1 LPDENLPQESGFPET
16 PENESNQDDTGEEL
30 EQVRS
35 RVIEL
40 EALVAQKDEELAKA
54 NARVSELEQVVVES
68 DGNLAQAVSS
78 YKALVVK
85 ANPEVLEE
93 LITGDTIDDISAS
106 LEKAKSIVGRVRQGL
121 EAEMASAKV
130 PAGAPERTPT
140 DLSALSPREKIQY
153 AIGGKR

>member
-1 LPDENLPQESGFPET
+1 LPDENLPQESGFPEI
-16 PENESNQDDTGEEL
+16 PENEQNQDDTGEEL

-40 EALVAQKDEELAKA
+40 EALVAQKEEELAKA
-54 NARVSELEQVVVES
+54 NASVSELELVVAERDEKLTQS
-68 DGNLAQAVSS
+68 VSS

-93 LITGDTIDDISAS
+93 MITGDSIDDINAS

>member
-1 LPDENLPQESGFPET
+1 MPDENLPQESGLPET
-16 PENESNQDDTGEEL
+16 PENESKQDDTGEEL

-40 EALVAQKDEELAKA
+40 EALVAQKEEELAKA
-54 NARVSELEQVVVES
+54 NARTSELEQVVDES
-68 DGNLAQAVSS
+68 DRNLAQAVSS

-85 ANPEVLEE
+85 SNTGVLEE
-93 LITGDTIDDISAS
+93 LIVGETIEDINAS
-106 LEKAKSIVGRVRQGL
+106 LERAQTIVGKVRQGL
-121 EAEMASAKV
+121 EAEIASAKV

>member
-1 LPDENLPQESGFPET
+1 LSDENLPQESGFPET
-16 PENESNQDDTGEEL
+16 PENDLTQNDTGEEL

-35 RVIEL
+35 RVVEL
-40 EALVAQKDEELAKA
+40 EAVVAQKEEELAEA
-54 NARVSELEQVVVES
+54 NARISEFELVVAER
-68 DGNLAQAVSS
+68 GEKLAQAVSS

-93 LITGDTIDDISAS
+93 LITGDTIEDINAS
-106 LEKAKSIVGRVRQGL
+106 LEKAKSIVGRVRQGV
-121 EAEMASAKV
+121 EAEMASARV
-130 PAGAPERTPT
+130 PVGAPERTPT

>member
-1 LPDENLPQESGFPET
+1 MPDENLPQESGFPET

-40 EALVAQKDEELAKA
+40 EALVAQKEEELAKA
-54 NARVSELEQVVVES
+54 NARVSELELVVAER
-68 DGNLAQAVSS
+68 DEKLAQAVSS

-93 LITGDTIDDISAS
+93 LITGDSIDDISAS

>member
-1 LPDENLPQESGFPET
+1 MPDNDLPQQSGFPEAL
-16 PENESNQDDTGEEL
+16 ENEQSRNNTEEEL

-40 EALVAQKDEELAKA
+40 EGLVAQKDEELAKA
-54 NARVSELEQVVVES
+54 NTRVSELEQVVAES
-68 DGNLAQAVSS
+68 GRNLAQAVSS

-85 ANPEVLEE
+85 SNPGVLEE
-93 LITGDTIDDISAS
+93 LIIGDTIEDINAS
-106 LEKAKSIVGRVRQGL
+106 LERAKTIVGMVRQGL
-121 EAEMASAKV
+121 EVEMASARV

-153 AIGGKR
+153 GIGGKR